1 MTYNKSVPCPPGVVT
16 IVNPFPEID
25 MVINRGAFLSG
36 SFDEVAEE
44 ITRVR
49 EACGNAH
56 LKIILETG
64 ELETLENIRVAS
76 DLAIQAAAKA
86 GPIQDGEVF
95 IKTSTGKVSPA
106 ATMPVTLVMLDA
118 IREYYDKT
126 GIRIGMKPAGGIRTA
141 KQALHYLVMV
151 KETLGNAW
159 LNKSL
164 FRFGA
169 SSLTN
174 DVLRQLVRQQTGRYT
189 ASYDFS
195 EA

>member
-1 MTYNKSVPCPPGVVT
+1 
-16 IVNPFPEID
+16 
-25 MVINRGAFLSG
+25 
-36 SFDEVAEE
+36 
-44 ITRVR
+44 
-49 EACGNAH
+49 
-56 LKIILETG
+56 
-64 ELETLENIRVAS
+64 
-76 DLAIQAAAKA
+76 
-86 GPIQDGEVF
+86 
-95 IKTSTGKVSPA
+95 
-106 ATMPVTLVMLDA
+106 
-118 IREYYDKT
+118 
-126 GIRIGMKPAGGIRTA
+126 MKPAGGIRTA